1 LITKKFYRMKN
12 SENTGKAFIDTDV
25 ILDFMIAREPF
36 AMDAARIFSL
46 SEKKEIFI
54 CTTGLVFSNAYYIL
68 RKLGPHKK
76 VIEKLTRL
84 ARLNDI
90 IGLNKT
96 VVIHALESGFGDF
109 EDALQHYAALSE
121 KAGIIITRN
130 TKAFKNSE
138 LAVMTPDQYLKS
150 RE

>member
-1 LITKKFYRMKN
+1 MKSSGN
-12 SENTGKAFIDTDV
+12 MNKAFIDTDV

-46 SEKKEIFI
+46 SEKKQIFI

-76 VIEKLTRL
+76 VIEKLTQL
-84 ARLNDI
+84 ARLVEV
-90 IGLNKT
+90 IGLPKAA
-96 VVIHALESGFGDF
+96 VMHALESEFNDF

-121 KAGIIITRN
+121 NVKTIITRN
-130 TKAFKNSE
+130 TKDYRYSE
-138 LAVMTPDQYLKS
+138 LSVMTPDQYLKS
-150 RE
+150 RA

>member
-1 LITKKFYRMKN
+1 MKSSGN
-12 SENTGKAFIDTDV
+12 MNKAFIDTDV

-76 VIEKLTRL
+76 VIEKLAQL
-84 ARLNDI
+84 ARLVDI
-90 IGLNKT
+90 IGLSKT
-96 VVIHALESGFGDF
+96 AVMHALESEFNDF
-109 EDALQHYAALSE
+109 EDALQHYAAISE
-121 KAGIIITRN
+121 KVGIIITRN
-130 TKAFKNSE
+130 TKDFKYSE
-138 LAVMTPDQYLKS
+138 LAVMTPDQYLKG
-150 RE
+150 RP

>member
-1 LITKKFYRMKN
+1 MKSGGN
-12 SENTGKAFIDTDV
+12 MNKAFIDTDV

-46 SEKKEIFI
+46 SEKKEILV

-76 VIEKLTRL
+76 VIEKLTQL
-84 ARLNDI
+84 ARLVDV
-90 IGLNKT
+90 IGLPKT
-96 VVIHALESGFGDF
+96 AVMHALESDFSDF
-109 EDALQHYAALSE
+109 EDALQNYAALSE
-121 KAGIIITRN
+121 NVKTIITRN
-130 TKAFKNSE
+130 TKDYKYSE

-150 RE
+150 RS